1 MVMKYLAKLAVPV
14 AVMVLAAVS
23 WSPLAGAQSDAELSV
38 RVSQMEEQMRNLM
51 GEVEQLNYQVKQL
64 QNQLSTS
71 RSSGSLDTQP
81 QKKKKQAAVQ
91 PEPAAGQGVEQIEDD
106 VRYSEE
112 PAVVAGRDGQ
122 PVRRAPGPKI
132 LGTISG
138 SALQGNTLPGSTFEG
153 QVLVPPGTNSATN
166 SSNGQVLV
174 PPVSGET
181 QVVIPADNSNGL
193 VPESV
198 ETVSLGP
205 KPANEDPEAMY
216 ERSYES
222 LLRRQF
228 GQAESGFRTFLDKHR
243 DHSLAGNAQ
252 YWLGETYYVQGEY
265 KDAAQAFLVGYRDF
279 PKSRKAA
286 ESLLKLGLSLGRLGQ
301 KQQACAAYTQID
313 SQFPKATEARKRAQS
328 EIKRAGC

>member
-1 MVMKYLAKLAVPV
+1 
-14 AVMVLAAVS
+14 MVLAAVS
-23 WSPLAGAQSDAELSV
+23 WSPRAGAQSDAELSV

-166 SSNGQVLV
+166 STMS
-174 PPVSGET
+174 
-181 QVVIPADNSNGL
+181 
-193 VPESV
+193 
-198 ETVSLGP
+198 
-205 KPANEDPEAMY
+205 
-216 ERSYES
+216 
-222 LLRRQF
+222 
-228 GQAESGFRTFLDKHR
+228 
-243 DHSLAGNAQ
+243 
-252 YWLGETYYVQGEY
+252 
-265 KDAAQAFLVGYRDF
+265 
-279 PKSRKAA
+279 
-286 ESLLKLGLSLGRLGQ
+286 
-301 KQQACAAYTQID
+301 
-313 SQFPKATEARKRAQS
+313 
-328 EIKRAGC
+328 